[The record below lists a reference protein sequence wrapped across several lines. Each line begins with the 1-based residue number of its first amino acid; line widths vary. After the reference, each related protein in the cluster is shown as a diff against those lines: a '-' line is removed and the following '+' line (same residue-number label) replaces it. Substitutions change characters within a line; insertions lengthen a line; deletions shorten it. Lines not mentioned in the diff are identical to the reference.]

1 MSLYEWIETEIRR
14 LQFHLRLQERPVA
27 LSRAEQPRQLPPVSE
42 DFALHLG
49 GRIATNRVSQ

>member
-1 MSLYEWIETEIRR
+1 MSLYEWIETDIRR

-42 DFALHLG
+42 DFG
-49 GRIATNRVSQ
+49 GDSRGGF